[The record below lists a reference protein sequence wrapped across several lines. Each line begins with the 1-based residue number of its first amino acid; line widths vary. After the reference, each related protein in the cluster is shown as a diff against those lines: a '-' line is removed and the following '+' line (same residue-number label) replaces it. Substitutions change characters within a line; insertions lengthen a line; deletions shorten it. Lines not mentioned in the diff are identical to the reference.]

1 VAVKVL
7 EIWNE
12 VDEFLTSTPTPKQIL
27 EFRPSQPAQ
36 ERLHNFLEAS
46 SSRTLT
52 AGEEAELNEIMAVE
66 QFMRRLKIKAL
77 AKAQA
82 CPVSLGHC
90 VVSCVIAH
98 RTDVSTA
105 CFPIA

>member
-7 EIWNE
+7 ELWSE

-36 ERLHNFLEAS
+36 ERLRSLIEAS
-46 SSRTLT
+46 GNRELT
-52 AGEEAELNEIMAVE
+52 ADEEAELNETLAVE
-66 QFMRRLKIKAL
+66 QFMRRLKIRAL

-82 CPVSLGHC
+82 
-90 VVSCVIAH
+90 
-98 RTDVSTA
+98 
-105 CFPIA
+105 

>member
-1 VAVKVL
+1 MTAKIL
-7 EIWNE
+7 GMWNE

-36 ERLHNFLEAS
+36 ERLHNLLEAS

-52 AGEEAELNEIMAVE
+52 ADEEAELNETMAIE

-77 AKAQA
+77 AKSQ
-82 CPVSLGHC
+82 
-90 VVSCVIAH
+90 
-98 RTDVSTA
+98 T
-105 CFPIA
+105 